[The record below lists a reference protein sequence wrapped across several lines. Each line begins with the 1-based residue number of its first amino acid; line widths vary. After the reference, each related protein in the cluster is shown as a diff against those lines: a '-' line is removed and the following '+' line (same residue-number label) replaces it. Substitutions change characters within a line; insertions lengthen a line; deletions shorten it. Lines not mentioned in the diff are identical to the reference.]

1 MSTFLDSLI
10 GLPIDESNR
19 EVFFVCL
26 AGEESVRLPDISYNM
41 FSNFVLSG
49 YVESE
54 KDYYDYLHKKKMIEI
69 TDLNADAVG
78 DMLLMYED
86 GFTQRR
92 VVFKAIYDSDR
103 DNLHFGKG

>member
-26 AGEESVRLPDISYNM
+26 DGEEPVRLPDISHYM
-41 FSNFVLSG
+41 FNDYVISG
-49 YVESE
+49 YMESK

-69 TDLNADAVG
+69 TDLNADAVS

-92 VVFKAIYDSDR
+92 IVFKAIYDSER